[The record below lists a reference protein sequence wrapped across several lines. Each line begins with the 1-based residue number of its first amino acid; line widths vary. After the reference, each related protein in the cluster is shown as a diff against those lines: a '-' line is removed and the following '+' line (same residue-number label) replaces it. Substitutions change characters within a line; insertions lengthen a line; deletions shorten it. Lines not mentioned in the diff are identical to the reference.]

1 MATDTATHAPRLKR
15 TLTLWDLILYGVI
28 VIQPVAPMS
37 VFGVLSERGRGHV
50 VTTLL
55 IAMVAMLFTAF
66 SYGRMARAYPSAGS
80 AFTYVGQEINPALG
94 YVTGWSMVMDYMLNP
109 MICIIWCSQQANVFA
124 PGIPYWGWA
133 LFFGAVFTFLNIQGI
148 KTSARV
154 NTLLAAGMGAVV
166 AVFFMAAAR
175 YIFSNPHDGAA
186 FFTRPF
192 YDPQLWDSKAVLA
205 ATSIA
210 VLSYIGFDGIS
221 TLSEEA
227 ENPRRNILLATVLTC
242 FVIGVL
248 SALEVYGAQ
257 LLWPASQ
264 PFPNVDTAFTFV
276 AGRAWKP
283 LFAIVGFTLLVANF
297 GSGMGAQI
305 GAARLLYG
313 MGRSKA
319 LPQSF
324 FGVVDPKRHVPR
336 NNVFFVG
343 TIALAGALLVSVGLF
358 SYGLGAEM
366 LNFGALIAFMGVNV
380 AAFVRYY
387 VREGGKSPIPPAILT
402 ALVIALVLWPSSNWI
417 VLAIAGVLLAIL
429 ALIAPPLA
437 GFTICFFLW
446 KNLSWK
452 AWIVGG
458 IWMVVGIAFG
468 AIKTKGFRGDLV
480 DFELPPEEA

>member
-1 MATDTATHAPRLKR
+1 VP
-15 TLTLWDLILYGVI
+15 Y
-28 VIQPVAPMS
+28 PVWAI
-37 VFGVLSERGRGHV
+37 F
-50 VTTLL
+50 
-55 IAMVAMLFTAF
+55 
-66 SYGRMARAYPSAGS
+66 
-80 AFTYVGQEINPALG
+80 
-94 YVTGWSMVMDYMLNP
+94 
-109 MICIIWCSQQANVFA
+109 FA
-124 PGIPYWGWA
+124 
-133 LFFGAVFTFLNIQGI
+133 AVFTGLNIQGI

-166 AVFFMAAAR
+166 AILFVAAAR
-175 YIFSNPHDGAA
+175 YVFRTPHDGAA

-192 YDPQLWDSKAVLA
+192 YDPSLWNMKAVLG

-242 FVIGVL
+242 FVIGIL
-248 SALEVYGAQ
+248 SALEVYAAQ
-257 LLWPASQ
+257 LIWPATQ
-264 PFPNVDTAFTFV
+264 AFPNSDTAFTYV
-276 AGRAWKP
+276 AGRAWAP

-324 FGVVDPKRHVPR
+324 FGVVDAKRHVPR
-336 NNVFFVG
+336 NNVIFVG
-343 TIALAGALLVSVGLF
+343 VIALAGAF
-358 SYGLGAEM
+358 IISYGLGAEM
-366 LNFGALIAFMGVNV
+366 LNFGALIAFMGVNL
-380 AAFVRYY
+380 AAFFRYH
-387 VREGGKSPIPPAILT
+387 VREKGGSPIFPLAIT
-402 ALVIALVLWPSSNWI
+402 AIVIALVLLPYQS
-417 VLAIAGVLLAIL
+417 VALLALAGLGLAIL
-429 ALIAPPLA
+429 AVWTPPLA
-437 GFTICFFLW
+437 GFAICFFLW

-468 AIKTKGFRGDLV
+468 AIKTRGFRGNLI
-480 DFELPPEEA
+480 DFELPAEES

>member
-1 MATDTATHAPRLKR
+1 
-15 TLTLWDLILYGVI
+15 
-28 VIQPVAPMS
+28 
-37 VFGVLSERGRGHV
+37 VLSDRGRGHV

-109 MICIIWCSQQANVFA
+109 MICIIWCSQQAHVFA
-124 PGIPYWGWA
+124 PHVPYTIWA
-133 LFFGAVFTFLNIQGI
+133 IVFAAIFTFLNIQGI

-154 NTLLAAGMGAVV
+154 NTLLAAAMGAVV
-166 AVFFMAAAR
+166 AVFLVAAAR
-175 YIFSNPHDGAA
+175 YVFGNPHDSAG

-192 YDPQLWDSKAVLA
+192 YDPQLWDLKAVLG
-205 ATSIA
+205 ATSVA

-242 FVIGVL
+242 FVIGIL
-248 SALEVYGAQ
+248 SAIEVYAAQ
-257 LLWPASQ
+257 LIWPASQ
-264 PFPNVDTAFTFV
+264 PFPNIDTAFTYV
-276 AGRAWKP
+276 AGRAWAP

-297 GSGMGAQI
+297 GSGMGAQL

-324 FGVVDPKRHVPR
+324 FGILEPKRLVPR
-336 NNVFFVG
+336 NNVIFVG
-343 TIALAGALLVSVGLF
+343 LVALAGAFVL

-366 LNFGALIAFMGVNV
+366 LNFGALIAFMGVNLAAFLRYNVRDGKQSPVLPAVLTAVVVIV
-380 AAFVRYY
+380 AAL
-387 VREGGKSPIPPAILT
+387 PNPPTPAW
-402 ALVIALVLWPSSNWI
+402 IA
-417 VLAIAGVLLAIL
+417 AGIALAIL
-429 ALIAPPLA
+429 AIWTPPLA
-437 GFTICFFLW
+437 GFSICFFLW
-446 KNLSWK
+446 RNLSLK

-458 IWMVVGIAFG
+458 IWMIVGIAFG
-468 AIKTKGFRGDLV
+468 AIKTRGFRGDLV
-480 DFELPPEEA
+480 DFELPSEES